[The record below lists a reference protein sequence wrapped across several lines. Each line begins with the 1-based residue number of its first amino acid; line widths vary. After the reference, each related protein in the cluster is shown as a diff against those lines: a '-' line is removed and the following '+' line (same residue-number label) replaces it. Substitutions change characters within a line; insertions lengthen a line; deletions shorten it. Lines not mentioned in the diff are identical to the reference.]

1 MNGDDL
7 DDILLAFSKGLS
19 VAEVSRKFGL
29 TEDEASDTLK
39 RAIARC
45 AESESLRADWVMSG
59 RRMLAIELKF
69 CELALE
75 GDGNA
80 TAAAIAIKANERRSA
95 LTGSNAEIG
104 HTVRLLGSAPAKQH
118 SATTMLEAFNRLA
131 HDPLYGGTPKP
142 GGDDNP
148 GQN

>member
-19 VAEVSRKFGL
+19 VVEVSRKLGL
-29 TEDEASDTLK
+29 AENEARDTLK

-45 AESESLRADWVMSG
+45 AESETLRADWVMSG

-104 HTVRLLGSAPAKQH
+104 HTVRLLGGPAPAKQH
-118 SATTMLEAFNRLA
+118 SATAMLEAFDRLA
-131 HDPLYGGTPKP
+131 HDPLYGGTPRP
-142 GGDDNP
+142 EGDDDP
-148 GQN
+148 A

>member
-7 DDILLAFSKGLS
+7 DDILLAFAKGLS
-19 VAEVSRKFGL
+19 PAGVGRQFGL
-29 TEDEASDTLK
+29 TEDEARHALK
-39 RAIARC
+39 KAIARC
-45 AESESLRADWVMSG
+45 SESENLRTDWVMSG

-104 HTVRLLGSAPAKQH
+104 HTVRLLGSAPAVGQRN
-118 SATTMLEAFNRLA
+118 AQAMLEAFDKLS
-131 HDPLYGGTPKP
+131 HDPLFGGTPKP
-142 GGDDNP
+142 EGDGGP
-148 GQN
+148 A